1 MNEFLISQTGNFY
14 EVDFIA
20 HGKAV
25 TQRREEAKQ
34 AEKKLRMAIHIEKL
48 LRGFS

>member
-20 HGKAV
+20 HGRAL
-25 TQRREEAKQ
+25 TQKREEAK
-34 AEKKLRMAIHIEKL
+34 AEEKKLRMALHIENL
-48 LRGFS
+48 LRRL